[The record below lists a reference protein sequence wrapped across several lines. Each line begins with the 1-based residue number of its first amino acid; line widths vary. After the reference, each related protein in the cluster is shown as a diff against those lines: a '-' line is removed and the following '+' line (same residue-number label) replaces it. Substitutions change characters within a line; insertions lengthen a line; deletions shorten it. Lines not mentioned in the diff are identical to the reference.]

1 MKKKTKLPN
10 VSVTTLPNGY
20 ALTFDGMRQP
30 KGYMYFTLED
40 LLKGFMIHI
49 GCGKTDQ
56 LDMSNIDDFLD
67 AVLAFK
73 GKEDCLEE
81 IQRLKSQV
89 DMAERRRNYMAKRLV
104 FSRGQLVE
112 LVKEIDRLA
121 YEYSSIQ
128 SVSTELRKAIKKYST
143 TKPFTLKDLGVT
155 SDDIIDS
162 DDDDETEE
170 DNV

>member
-73 GKEDCLEE
+73 DKDDCIEE

-89 DMAERRRNYMAKRLV
+89 DIAERRRNYMAKRLI

-121 YEYSSIQ
+121 FEYKNLS
-128 SVSTELRKAIKKYST
+128 SVSTELSKAIKKYSS
-143 TKPFTLKDLGVT
+143 TKPLTLKDLGVT
-155 SDDIIDS
+155 SDDIKDLEA
-162 DDDDETEE
+162 DETEE